1 MPALAWPSSK
11 DLVTGSE
18 RIPINLRHPVSVELD
33 ETERVSLAT
42 ALAWVYPQFVRA
54 GKLQLAVGAEV
65 LRSRM
70 VEVIGERFGTVNSK
84 RERSFVAAYF
94 GGRLLVGRCLQ
105 FIQFS
110 LSLPKL
116 DEKKGDKKSAAA
128 HDVVHNWVQVRWF
141 KPVSS
146 SKAAADSVV
155 PEFYLDDP
163 YPDARYQWVPV
174 QHRLSR
180 GSENHNARRETRRDC
195 LPTGAKAFIA
205 RRAFCCLTRA
215 GTCVMLTD
223 GVCKLTQANSFVA
236 YARDCDRYQD

>member
-1 MPALAWPSSK
+1 MVSQLLGVRDNTTLPVKLPAGFDLGVALAWPSSK
-11 DLVTGSE
+11 DLITGSE
-18 RIPINLRHPVSVELD
+18 RIPINLRHPVHVELD
-33 ETERVSLAT
+33 ETERVSLTT

-70 VEVIGERFGTVNSK
+70 VEVIGERFGTVSSK
-84 RERSFVAAYF
+84 RERSSFVAAYF

-110 LSLPKL
+110 LSLPKPL
-116 DEKKGDKKSAAA
+116 ADEKKADKKSAAA

-174 QHRLSR
+174 QRIVCRVAPRITTR
-180 GSENHNARRETRRDC
+180 GEKRVVIAC
-195 LPTGAKAFIA
+195 LLERKPSL
-205 RRAFCCLTRA
+205 R
-215 GTCVMLTD
+215 
-223 GVCKLTQANSFVA
+223 VA
-236 YARDCDRYQD
+236 PSAV